1 MRWDWFRNEFRDLVD
16 GHDSEDFSLKSLQLY
31 SELRQTNSPTTSWEY
46 GLYAADVVKRVAS
59 VPAAATDKLDKKV
72 EIKLRVSWQVGQV
85 DDQGALRLIS
95 TWDVDGF
102 SPSNFLGIWDGG
114 SMTYQHTF

>member
-1 MRWDWFRNEFRDLVD
+1 
-16 GHDSEDFSLKSLQLY
+16 

-85 DDQGALRLIS
+85 EDQGALRHI
-95 TWDVDGF
+95 
-102 SPSNFLGIWDGG
+102 
-114 SMTYQHTF
+114 